1 MAILTPTRPR
11 GQRTTA
17 RRDQASFSATAS
29 AWLGHPMADVFLVVV
44 PALLLLG
51 IGTIMVWS
59 ASSVFAQVRFGDPY
73 YFLLRQLAF
82 LVIGMGL
89 LAIGWRVPTETLR
102 KLAWPML
109 ILTVIG
115 LLITFLPGVGV
126 DKKGNRNWIAIPG
139 FDMLRLQPSE
149 LAKLAVIVW
158 GSAVLVAK
166 QRLLHLKRHLLVPF
180 LPVSLILIGG
190 VVMQKDLGTA
200 MILGMVVLLV
210 LWNVGAPLSVLAS
223 ILALAALG
231 VAGMV
236 ATNASRLARI
246 FGFLDPTSD
255 PTGINYQPLQARF
268 GLASGG
274 WGGLGLGASRQKWGS
289 LSDAHTDFVLAIIGE
304 ELGLGGTL
312 LVLAL
317 FVTLGYGGFRIAL
330 ASGTL
335 FGRLLAGGVT
345 SWFMVQGLVNIMV
358 VFGMLPVLGVTLPF
372 VSYGGSSM
380 LANLLGLVV
389 LVACAR
395 EEPQAKAWLARRS
408 KSKQPRRGVFA
419 VVPRPRS

>member
-166 QRLLHLKRHLLVPF
+166 QRLLHLKLHLLVPF

-200 MILGMVVLLV
+200 MILGMVGKWAIHPSQVELAHDV
-210 LWNVGAPLSVLAS
+210 FSPKAEDVARARDMKKAYDVALS
-223 ILALAALG
+223 
-231 VAGMV
+231 
-236 ATNASRLARI
+236 
-246 FGFLDPTSD
+246 
-255 PTGINYQPLQARF
+255 Q
-268 GLASGG
+268 
-274 WGGLGLGASRQKWGS
+274 GLGAVQYEGKMIDIASVRIVNN
-289 LSDAHTDFVLAIIGE
+289 LIERADLIG
-304 ELGLGGTL
+304 
-312 LVLAL
+312 
-317 FVTLGYGGFRIAL
+317 
-330 ASGTL
+330 
-335 FGRLLAGGVT
+335 
-345 SWFMVQGLVNIMV
+345 M
-358 VFGMLPVLGVTLPF
+358 
-372 VSYGGSSM
+372 
-380 LANLLGLVV
+380 
-389 LVACAR
+389 
-395 EEPQAKAWLARRS
+395 
-408 KSKQPRRGVFA
+408 
-419 VVPRPRS
+419 